1 MGFEPTTFCLASKNS
16 TPELHPQL
24 YYIYYMIYS
33 NNIPGQFDQSD
44 FIVIQ
49 LLSNLLQKNASIV
62 EYGAHFGRA
71 TVAWL
76 DNIDPSVT
84 LTSIDHW
91 EYTDLDK
98 REYYYKGFDL
108 NNLPYSI
115 DDCLDDRYKIFLYY
129 TKKYLNSKSIKT
141 HFPPSDIDLFKKLK
155 QLDLIFIDG
164 NHEYE
169 SIKFDCEFWY
179 PRLKKDTGII
189 CGHDYK
195 LKYDGVVK
203 FINEFSLKNN
213 KPLLTNIIG
222 TSSMWIMFNDEKD
235 YLKFIENSKIIP
247 SKIEN
252 NSRWYD
258 FT

>member
-1 MGFEPTTFCLASKNS
+1 
-16 TPELHPQL
+16 
-24 YYIYYMIYS
+24 MIYS
-33 NNIPGQFDQSD
+33 NEIPGQFDHSD
-44 FIVIQ
+44 FVVIQ
-49 LLSNLLQKNASIV
+49 LLSKLIPKNANIV

-91 EYTDLDK
+91 SYTELDQ
-98 REYYYKGFDL
+98 RHYYYKGFDL
-108 NNLPYSI
+108 DKLPYSI
-115 DDCLDDRYKIFLYY
+115 DECLDDRYKIFLNF

-141 HFPPSDIDLFKKLK
+141 HFPPNDNAIFEKLN

-195 LKYDGVVK
+195 LKYDGLVK
-203 FINEFSLKNN
+203 FVDEFSSKHN
-213 KPLLTNIIG
+213 KKILTNIVD
-222 TSSMWIMFNDEKD
+222 TSSIWIMFNDEKD
-235 YLKFIENSKIIP
+235 YFKLIEDCKDIP
-247 SKIEN
+247 SKIKS